1 MIFCIDIGNSNIKY
15 AIFDGKE
22 LKATFRVT
30 SQRNSTSDEY
40 GVIVRDLLKSAGIEK
55 EDINGVVMSS
65 VIPSL
70 NYTMEHM
77 CRDYLGCQPLVVGPG
92 VKTGLNIKA
101 DNSREVGAD
110 IIVDSVSAISRY
122 GLGSPI
128 VCIDFGTATTFDIIS
143 IELEKPP
150 SVIAKNT
157 INCMQAGIFYG
168 FSGLVGN
175 IVNKIK
181 TELGRDD
188 VKVIATGGL
197 GKFIYNETDCIDIFD
212 ATLTLNGLRIIYEMN
227 IGSKK

>member
-70 NYTMEHM
+70 NYTMEH
-77 CRDYLGCQPLVVGPG
+77 
-92 VKTGLNIKA
+92 
-101 DNSREVGAD
+101 

-143 IELEKPP
+143 HKGELIGVVIAPGIKGSLDSLVSGTANLPTIELEKPP

-197 GKFIYNETDCIDIFD
+197 GKFIYDETDCIDVFD